1 MNRGEIY
8 GKALDAVISNEI
20 TTLDMLERV
29 LSGGQDEEDF
39 RDPKRHMQL
48 LAKLIVQSRG
58 FEQIGVKA
66 QQIYNIATPKLMADP
81 RKYIFM
87 FEKFRAIH
95 DLYVGDPHL
104 TPLKPETYKHP
115 LFIGNNGGVSTLGKF
130 LFFKSYR
137 SHIRT
142 VFQKE
147 HEFKRPLRAREKG
160 RFQKVAAQVFHNLT
174 TFQL

>member
-1 MNRGEIY
+1 MLSRPRETLFILTLDAESHEALKLVDTTVPNLKAIFGSGEIY

-130 LFFKSYR
+130 LFFKSWN
-137 SHIRT
+137 T
-142 VFQKE
+142 
-147 HEFKRPLRAREKG
+147 
-160 RFQKVAAQVFHNLT
+160 
-174 TFQL
+174 